1 MSRTV
6 ALGVVAVLSLVSFA
20 GCRSASSQAAAPPAA
35 TQEAAAAQQP
45 AAAPLMTSHGQPPA
59 APVTVEPI
67 APAPGGL
74 SIADVWKQRKA
85 LAGKTVVV
93 RGKVVKANNQILGK
107 NWIHLQDGSGSASD
121 RTNDLTFTTSET
133 VAVGDIVTFSG
144 VLAIGKEIGEGYAYD
159 AIVEDARIVK

>member
-1 MSRTV
+1 MSRKL
-6 ALGVVAVLSLVSFA
+6 ALAIVAVVSLA
-20 GCRSASSQAAAPPAA
+20 ALTGCRVASSQAVPPRAA
-35 TQEAAAAQQP
+35 TEDA
-45 AAAPLMTSHGQPPA
+45 AAAPLMATHGQAA
-59 APVTVEPI
+59 APATVEPI
-67 APAPGGL
+67 APPPGGI

-85 LAGKTVVV
+85 LAGRTVTV

-121 RTNDLTFTTSET
+121 RTNDLTFTSDET

-159 AIVEDARIVK
+159 AIVEHARIVK

>member
-6 ALGVVAVLSLVSFA
+6 ALGVFALCLVTIG
-20 GCRSASSQAAAPPAA
+20 GCRAATSQTAAPRAAADPHAGAPG
-35 TQEAAAAQQP
+35 
-45 AAAPLMTSHGQPPA
+45 AAPLMTSHGQAPA
-59 APVTVEPI
+59 APVVVEPI
-67 APAPGGL
+67 APAPDGL

-85 LAGKTVVV
+85 LAGKTVIV

-121 RTNDLTFTTSET
+121 RTNDLTFTTDAT
-133 VAVGDIVTFSG
+133 VAVGDIVTFTG

-159 AIVEDARIVK
+159 AIVEDAKVVK